1 MFENIREL
9 SRYIL
14 GKVKTLEFKI
24 HDIAIS
30 WNDTMDMR
38 NRILSIDPQRR
49 KALKINKSTLWYQ
62 QKKIKEG
69 KTIKMYNKTK
79 VRIE

>member
-1 MFENIREL
+1 MFENVREL
-9 SRYIL
+9 SRYIS
-14 GKVKTLEFKI
+14 GTAKTLEFKI
-24 HDIAIS
+24 PDILIS
-30 WNDTMDMR
+30 RNDTIDVQNKIM
-38 NRILSIDPQRR
+38 SIDPKKR

-79 VRIE
+79 VKIE